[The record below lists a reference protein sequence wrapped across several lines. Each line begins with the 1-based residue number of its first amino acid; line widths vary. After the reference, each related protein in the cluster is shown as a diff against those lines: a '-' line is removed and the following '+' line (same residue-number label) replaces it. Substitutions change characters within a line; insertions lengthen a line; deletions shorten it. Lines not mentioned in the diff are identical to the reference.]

1 MQKTLKLS
9 YSELL
14 YLVAHC
20 SWMLQAKYYFS
31 IPFMC
36 VPLLFLSFFATI
48 YPLFLSSVS
57 SPLLSPTLITHAISP
72 LAPTVLPLSW
82 TTEPSLHDAPNP
94 SLTFR
99 FSLSLSLSL
108 SLSYEVRSGSLYT
121 KKMGRWYTILIRLL
135 ELLLMTYTFCYHFQ
149 LDVATL
155 FPRTSK
161 IEIAKFLGPVQT
173 K

>member
-1 MQKTLKLS
+1 MWKVLYWYFSTQKKKKKKNPLHQSSQMQKTLKLS

-82 TTEPSLHDAPNP
+82 TTELSLHDAPNP

-108 SLSYEVRSGSLYT
+108 SHMKCVQAHFTLKKWEGGILYLSAYWNS
-121 KKMGRWYTILIRLL
+121 
-135 ELLLMTYTFCYHFQ
+135 F
-149 LDVATL
+149 
-155 FPRTSK
+155 
-161 IEIAKFLGPVQT
+161 
-173 K
+173 